1 MGLQNLPVPQHRT
14 EPLNVEIIKTQKN
27 DCYELEDKHKIYE
40 KKHVEVYKVPQEIL
54 SYPLNWFTFVT
65 LQS

>member
-1 MGLQNLPVPQHRT
+1 MGLQNLPVPQRRT

-27 DCYELEDKHKIYE
+27 YCYELEVKHKIYE
-40 KKHVEVYKVPQEIL
+40 KKHVEVYKVPQKIL